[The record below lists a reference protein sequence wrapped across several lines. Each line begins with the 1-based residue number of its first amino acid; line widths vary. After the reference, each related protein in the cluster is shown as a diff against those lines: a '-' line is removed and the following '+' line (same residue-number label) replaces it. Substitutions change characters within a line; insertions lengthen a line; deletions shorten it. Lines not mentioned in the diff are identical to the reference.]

1 MTRPSR
7 DVRECSVIARASAW
21 SPLHAFVSASLL
33 VLLAAVLFARPARA
47 QVVDA
52 WLHYTPLDAYAGQ
65 ASTRLRGMG
74 AIEVA
79 AWDDQARIDPY
90 GYGRNPAG
98 LLRSRDSSVVE
109 APFSYG
115 DFEDQYYGQS
125 HSAVQRGMSGHAE
138 FRPGGKWA
146 IGVDIDYSSV
156 SSSRFESPCPTP
168 DDCRFFRD
176 FDLPVSPELGPENTG
191 RTFGAGVRT
200 PWLAVSYAREFF
212 DGVTFGARF
221 GYRHENEDRRVLD
234 PYDLDVSSD
243 AAEFTGGAS
252 WNLPVANRMA
262 SLSAWG
268 QYVAHSVVGKSES
281 PLNDDEYDWNRP
293 QVAYGAALQ
302 IRKGDW
308 LVGIVDGRHRSHDG
322 EEIARIN
329 WAPQFYMNP
338 FPSDTDPNN
347 VFDRTWSAF
356 LSGLR
361 HNEASTRWMISPVP
375 NKPVHLGLRYGY
387 FRQYEWIRPNEMVLP
402 TVNELDVKRQGYRFA
417 GGVSVDLSDQ
427 KGVVAAETRIAR
439 EFREDFTNVID
450 DLSFITYTYHFGA
463 EYRVKDW
470 LPARA
475 GVQLIRHDPD
485 RQDGIAP
492 VKGAGVTLGAGY
504 FWPAFQWR
512 IDAAYEH
519 YHFSSTPMDPANEIG
534 FGDRVSLFI
543 QRAF

>member
-1 MTRPSR
+1 
-7 DVRECSVIARASAW
+7 VIARSFAW
-21 SPLHAFVSASLL
+21 RQLHAWVTLSFLLLLTGLIFV
-33 VLLAAVLFARPARA
+33 RPARA

-79 AWDDQARIDPY
+79 TWDDQVRIDPY

-109 APFSYG
+109 TPFSYA

-125 HSAVQRGMSGHAE
+125 HSAVQRGVSFRGE

-146 IGVDIDYSSV
+146 AGVDIDYSSIN
-156 SSSRFESPCPTP
+156 SSRHESPCPTP
-168 DDCRFFRD
+168 DDCRFMRD
-176 FDLPVSPELGPENTG
+176 FNLPVSPELEPSTED
-191 RTFGAGVRT
+191 RTFGAGVRS
-200 PWLAVSYAREFF
+200 PWFSMTYAREFL
-212 DGVTFGARF
+212 DGVTFGARV

-243 AAEFTGGAS
+243 AAELTGGVIYAI
-252 WNLPVANRMA
+252 PVADRMA
-262 SLSAWG
+262 TVSAWG
-268 QYVAHSVVGKSES
+268 QYVKHSVLGESVS
-281 PLNDDEYDWNRP
+281 PLNDDEYDWDRP

-302 IRKGDW
+302 IRRGDW
-308 LVGIVDGRHRSHDG
+308 LTGIVDGRHRSHDG

-338 FPSDTDPNN
+338 FPSESDPNN
-347 VFDRTWSAF
+347 VFNRTWSAF

-361 HNEASTRWMISPVP
+361 HNEASTRWMIGLPDIPVRM
-375 NKPVHLGLRYGY
+375 GLRYGY
-387 FRQYEWIRPNEMVLP
+387 FRQYEWIRPNEVVLP

-417 GGVSVDLSDQ
+417 GGLSLDLPD
-427 KGVVAAETRIAR
+427 KVGVVAAEARIAR
-439 EFREDFTNVID
+439 EFREDFTDVID
-450 DLSFITYTYHFGA
+450 DISYITYTYHFGG

-470 LPARA
+470 LPVRA
-475 GVQLIRHDPD
+475 GVQAIRHDPD
-485 RQDGIAP
+485 RADGIAP
-492 VKGAGVTLGAGY
+492 LKGAGLTLGAGY
-504 FWPAFQWR
+504 FWSAMQWR

-519 YHFSSTPMDPANEIG
+519 YQFRSSPYDPAEEIG
-534 FGDRVSLFI
+534 FGDRMSLFF